1 MTQETPISTQETM
14 PAENPNPRR
23 MFWATVSLAS
33 IFVALSIYLISTL
46 LKLPGAPVVYV
57 GIAVFLLTM
66 TASIAGIVFSY
77 TDRHL
82 LGTKVLFFTINFIG
96 TSVVGLFT
104 ARAIPATFTLLI
116 ISVALTVWVLPKKL
130 RFRYLAY
137 AAVFLAVLW
146 TFELSSPAWR
156 IPFPA
161 AQLGP
166 GAAVLFVFILVFLS
180 IRQTW
185 QNNNVRTRFLIFLLG
200 LTIISTAIVA
210 TISVFSLTS
219 AANQAQETSGAALR
233 DQAQEALIRQVD
245 DIANE
250 NALILQGISQDAKD
264 AAQQTAQIF
273 ENPNAFNTE
282 ALWKADEHMFIGD
295 AGQYVNGEN
304 DVSTVFVPNT
314 VRITESL
321 NKKLELLAYIDIA
334 LVPIYESSPNTVA
347 IYYVGKEEISWLHPN
362 INLGAIVPPDYQAT
376 QDIFYTSG
384 APENNPDRQVVWTP
398 VYDDPGGQ
406 GLLVSTIAPVYAN
419 GIFQGVIGVDVSLA
433 GLTAAVEEESGA
445 NSGGYSFVL
454 DANGRALAL
463 PEQGYLD
470 FYGRER
476 SPNEFGTD
484 FAASAKPEFGPVL
497 TNLLA
502 GETGFQTISVDGQ
515 EFFIAYTTIP
525 NTGWRVASVAQ
536 ANEVLAP
543 ATALQAEI
551 QALSNNLI
559 TRRLLPVGLGI
570 LVLIMLAGV
579 FFTNLLVN
587 PIEQLTEGAAKIGAG
602 EWDTPLPHSDLE
614 EIDNLSNIMSQMAT
628 QIKGTLETLEQRV
641 AERTENLE
649 LAAEVGRTVSQVND
663 LDTMLERATNLIQER
678 FDLYYVQI
686 YLADENKTRLLLES
700 GTGDVGKE
708 LLARRHNLLI
718 NAASINGRAALE
730 KQPVVIS
737 DTSQSTTFRKNPL
750 LPDTRS
756 EMAIPLMVGDQVLGV
771 LNMQSAVPNALTEE
785 SLPAFEALA
794 GQLAVAVENATLL
807 EQTEQARMEV
817 EALARRQVRQNWNQ
831 HLDGIHKHEQIGFSF
846 DHEELKPL
854 DADDPKTPADNG
866 SLIEAPIAWVG
877 EELGSLS
884 VEMDTAVQS
893 EENIELVN
901 IVARQVSQQIENLRL
916 IENAERYLHEAQDA
930 TRRQTH
936 EGWQEYLRSRE
947 SQQLG
952 YMYDSTK
959 VVPHG
964 GGAEDNCEF
973 FLPLKARNEEV
984 GKLAVEGIDPND
996 QEALEL
1002 ANEVVA
1008 RLGDHIESL
1017 RLFEQSKTT
1026 LSETQSLYRI
1036 NEAIGSATDL
1046 ERVYQIVAEL
1056 SCEELGFTGSWISVY
1071 EAESETLRGV
1081 AGVNLPEEMIYS
1093 NPSLHEVSPATL
1105 AAQALESVIVNNPEN
1120 DERMVGIPSEVRVR
1134 MGKALSVPVLL
1145 GKELI
1150 GVIAATRPENAP
1162 DIGVREERML
1172 QATAAQLATVIQRIQ
1187 LFEQTQKALD
1197 TVAESQKELAEA
1209 LVIAKLA
1216 NWEYDVEA
1224 DIFTFND
1231 QFYSLLHTNLEE
1243 MGSYQMSSTDYATKF
1258 VHPDDAP
1265 LVGQEIEKALLS
1277 PERFYQTTLEHRIKF
1292 WDGGEGY
1299 VVVDVSVEKDEDGK
1313 VLRFFGANQD
1323 ITERKTFEATLEKS
1337 AEERAEALRIARLA
1351 NWEYDV
1357 EADLFTFN
1365 DQFYDLLHT
1374 NAEEMGGYQVQSAVY
1389 AQKFVHPDD
1398 AYLVG
1403 TEIQKSLE
1411 SPERHYQAN
1420 LEHRVRYADGGEGY
1434 FSVRVT
1440 VEKDE
1445 NGKVLQYVGANQDIT
1460 ERKRNEIAVQKR
1472 AAELATVAAI
1482 STQVTTM
1489 HETEEIL
1496 QSVVDLSKEN
1506 FKLYHAH
1513 IYMMDDAKENLV
1525 LAAGAGE
1532 AGEKMVAEGWQ
1543 IPLSQE
1549 QSLVARTAREKAGF
1563 IVNDVRQE
1571 EGFMA
1576 NPLLPDTAAE
1586 LAVPLVIENEVLGV
1600 LDVQS
1605 DEVDYFSDEDLNI
1618 QTTLAAQIAVAI
1630 QNARSFKTTQEQAR
1644 YEAKIN
1650 LISQRIQGTTNVEE
1664 ALQVAVRELGRA
1676 LGAKQASIQLDVAD
1690 QDGS

>member
-1 MTQETPISTQETM
+1 MTQETPISTQEAM
-14 PAENPNPRR
+14 PAENPNTRR

-33 IFVALSIYLISTL
+33 IFVALSTYLISSL
-46 LKLPGAPVVYV
+46 LKLPGTPIVYIGMV
-57 GIAVFLLTM
+57 IFLSAM
-66 TASIAGIVFSY
+66 VASITSIVLAFME
-77 TDRHL
+77 RHL
-82 LGTKVLFFTINFIG
+82 LAAQVLFFTINFIG
-96 TSVVGLFT
+96 TSVVSLFT
-104 ARAIPATFTLLI
+104 ERAIPATFTLLV
-116 ISVALTVWVLPKKL
+116 ISGALTMWILPK
-130 RFRYLAY
+130 RFRLRHLGY
-137 AAVFLAVLW
+137 AAAFLVLLW
-146 TFELSSPAWR
+146 AFELSSPAWR
-156 IPFPA
+156 TAFPA

-166 GAAVLFVFILVFLS
+166 GAAVLFIIVLVFMAV
-180 IRQTW
+180 RQTW
-185 QNNNVRTRFLIFLLG
+185 QNNNVRSRFLVFLLG
-200 LTIISTAIVA
+200 LTTITTVIIA

-219 AANQAQETSGAALR
+219 AADQAQETSGAALR
-233 DQAQEALIRQVD
+233 EQAQEALAHQVE

-250 NALILQGISQDAKD
+250 NDLILQSISQDAED
-264 AAQQTAQIF
+264 VALQAGQIF
-273 ENPNAFNTE
+273 ENPAAYNTE
-282 ALWKADEHMFIGD
+282 ALWKVDDHMFLGE
-295 AGQYVNGEN
+295 AGQYINGEN
-304 DVSTVFVPNT
+304 DLSTVFIPNT
-314 VRITESL
+314 VQITERL
-321 NKKLELLAYIDIA
+321 NNKLELLAYLDIA
-334 LVPIYESSPNTVA
+334 FVPVYESNPNTVA

-384 APENNPDRQVVWTP
+384 APENNPNGEVVWTP

-419 GIFQGVIGVDVSLA
+419 GTFQGVIGIDVSLV
-433 GLTAAVEEESGA
+433 GLTAEVEEESAGSA
-445 NSGGYSFVL
+445 GGYSFVL
-454 DANGRALAL
+454 DADGRALAF
-463 PEQGYLD
+463 PEQAYLD

-476 SPNEFGTD
+476 SPNELGSD

-502 GETGFQTISVDGQ
+502 GETGFQTIEVDDQ
-515 EFFIAYTTIP
+515 EFFIAYTTIQ

-536 ANEVLAP
+536 ASQVLAP

-551 QALSNNLI
+551 EALSTRLI
-559 TRRLLPVGLGI
+559 TRRLLPVGLAI
-570 LVLIMLAGV
+570 LALIMVAGV

-587 PIEQLTEGAAKIGAG
+587 PIEKLTEGAAKIGAG

-663 LDTMLERATNLIQER
+663 LDTMLERATNLILER

-700 GTGDVGKE
+700 GTGDVGKQ

-771 LNMQSAVPNALTEE
+771 LNMQSTVPNALTEE

-807 EQTEQARMEV
+807 EQTEQAREEV
-817 EALARRQVRQNWNQ
+817 EALARRQVRRDWNQ
-831 HLDGIHKHEQIGFSF
+831 HLDGIHKQEQIGYSF
-846 DHEELKPL
+846 DHEEIKPIEE
-854 DADDPKTPADNG
+854 DDPHTPADNG

-884 VEMDTAVQS
+884 VEMDTAAQS

-916 IENAERYLHEAQDA
+916 IENAERYLNEAQDA

-936 EGWQEYLRSRE
+936 QGWQEYIRSRE
-947 SQQLG
+947 NKNLG

-959 VVPHG
+959 VVPH
-964 GGAEDNCEF
+964 EDGSRDKYDF
-973 FLPLKARNEEV
+973 SLPLKARNEEV
-984 GKLAVEGIDPND
+984 GKLAVEGLDPGD

-1036 NEAIGSATDL
+1036 NEAIGTETEL
-1046 ERVYQIVAEL
+1046 ESVYQTTAKL
-1056 SCEELGFTGSWISVY
+1056 SCEELGFTGSFIAVY
-1071 EAESETLRGV
+1071 IPETEMMQGV
-1081 AGVNLPEEMIYS
+1081 AGINLPPESITAS
-1093 NPSLHEVSPATL
+1093 FPITQATPL
-1105 AAQALESVIVNNPEN
+1105 TMAANTRELVKVNQPQT
-1120 DERMVGIPSEVRVR
+1120 DERMAELPPEVRTR
-1134 MGKALSVPVLL
+1134 IGKSLAVPIMLGNELL
-1145 GKELI
+1145 GA
-1150 GVIAATRPENAP
+1150 IAVTRPENTP
-1162 DIGVREERML
+1162 DINIQEERML
-1172 QATAAQLATVIQRIQ
+1172 RAIAAQLATVMQRIQ
-1187 LFEQTQKALD
+1187 LFEKTQQALV
-1197 TVAESQKELAEA
+1197 TVADSQKELAEA

-1243 MGSYQMSSTDYATKF
+1243 MGSYQMSSRDYATKF

-1277 PERFYQTTLEHRIKF
+1277 PERLYQSTLEHRIKF

-1299 VVVDVSVEKDEDGK
+1299 VSVDVSVEKDEDGK

-1323 ITERKTFEATLEKS
+1323 ITERKTFESTLQQS

-1374 NAEEMGGYQVQSAVY
+1374 SVEEMGGYQVPSAAY
-1389 AQKFVHPDD
+1389 AQQFVHPDD

-1420 LEHRVRYADGGEGY
+1420 LEHRVRYADGEEGY

-1460 ERKRNEIAVQKR
+1460 ERKRNEVAVQKR

-1506 FKLYHAH
+1506 FELYHAH

-1586 LAVPLVIENEVLGV
+1586 LAVPLMIENEVLGV

-1630 QNARSFKTTQEQAR
+1630 QNARSFKTTQEQAK

-1690 QDGS
+1690 QD